1 MLRRTVLKGMTA
13 TAAAGLFA
21 RRAVAEAPLKI
32 GISIPLTGAGFNAVG
47 RQLQAALKLYMQQHA
62 TPLPGAKF
70 RSQSATMAASPTVRG
85 GSFRR

>member
-32 GISIPLTGAGFNAVG
+32 GISMPLTGARA
-47 RQLQAALKLYMQQHA
+47 
-62 TPLPGAKF
+62 
-70 RSQSATMAASPTVRG
+70 
-85 GSFRR
+85 